1 MKILY
6 ATQNAAKVHNMRRRL
21 AGTGIEIVTPADLGV
36 HVEIE
41 EDGRTVAENATKKAE
56 SYAPLVDMPVL
67 AADSG
72 LLIEGL
78 PDDQQPGTHV
88 RRVNGRLLTDDEM
101 IDYYAALAGR
111 LGGERRAHYVT
122 GLAMIAGRR
131 QFCESIPENEFL
143 LVSTPNPNRHHTGN
157 PLDVVAL
164 DPRDRRYHNDLS
176 DADFEDA
183 AWTFERACLRFVTEA
198 LGEGE

>member
-41 EDGRTVAENATKKAE
+41 EDGRTVAENAMKKAE
-56 SYAPLVDMPVL
+56 AYAPLVDMPVL

-122 GLAMIAGRR
+122 GLAMIVDGKR
-131 QFCESIPENEFL
+131 FCESVPENEFL
-143 LVSTPNPNRHHTGN
+143 LVSTPNPNRYHTGN

-176 DADFEDA
+176 DADFKDA